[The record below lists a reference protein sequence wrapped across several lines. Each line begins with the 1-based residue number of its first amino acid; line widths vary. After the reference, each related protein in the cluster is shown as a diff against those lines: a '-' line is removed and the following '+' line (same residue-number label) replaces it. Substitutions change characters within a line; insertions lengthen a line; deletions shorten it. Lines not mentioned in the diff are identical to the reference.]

1 MILIIVSE
9 DLEESQESLIKLR
22 TEMESQIEQREKE
35 IEKGNNNTTMYIS
48 NYKLLHLI
56 DQYCCL

>member
-56 DQYCCL
+56 DQYC